1 MRLRLRVSP
10 RRVDDVGL
18 ELVMAPVVGDVHELL
33 VGELEVHREF
43 SFPIPAYLAPSV
55 QNVFRAMSVV
65 SFFLPRPSTLRQNSS
80 TPRIAPSPMLRCT
93 CN

>member
-10 RRVDDVGL
+10 RRVDDVAL
-18 ELVMAPVVGDVHELL
+18 ELVMALVVGDVHELL

-65 SFFLPRPSTLRQNSS
+65 SFFLPRPRILRQYSK
-80 TPRIAPSPMLRCT
+80 TPRMAFWPMLRCS
-93 CN
+93 